1 MVCLL
6 KVLRR
11 NPIIGGVLTD
21 LVMEKYYLKFVDNE
35 NFSVEGLLRD
45 FPNTGSPSNNF
56 VYSFSVESKYRVP

>member
-6 KVLRR
+6 KVLRI

-35 NFSVEGLLRD
+35 NFLVEGLLRD
-45 FPNTGSPSNNF
+45 FHINNF
-56 VYSFSVESKYRVP
+56 VYSFSVESKYLFGP